1 MTNLSDLTLIFGI
14 ELIVDSLVTI
24 SWSLHPELTVLFI
37 IPLLL
42 LIISLYWWLITLTK
56 LYLMSRQHRF
66 KWHQTHTVKMI
77 VYSRS
82 LVTAID
88 DFSYWSFSP
97 NFLDLCIATN
107 RTFINQNEG
116 NCHSCHVRHL
126 SSCDT
131 STQWNNY
138 PTNNSYDGLDV
149 PVVINHY
156 SCHMGHLSNCDT
168 STQWNNYTTSKSY
181 DGLDGPV
188 VINYHSC
195 HVRHLS
201 SCDTSTQWKNY

>member
-1 MTNLSDLTLIFGI
+1 
-14 ELIVDSLVTI
+14 
-24 SWSLHPELTVLFI
+24 
-37 IPLLL
+37 
-42 LIISLYWWLITLTK
+42 
-56 LYLMSRQHRF
+56 
-66 KWHQTHTVKMI
+66 MI